1 MIFLPKEKN
10 TSFLEKINFIR
21 LLGNVNGK
29 QLMQQK
35 IADNSMIQE
44 LKNEFDQT
52 QVSSDEGT
60 PLGNAT
66 F

>member
-1 MIFLPKEKN
+1 
-10 TSFLEKINFIR
+10 
-21 LLGNVNGK
+21 
-29 QLMQQK
+29 MQQK